1 MKYIALAAFLALIIA
16 GGTFVSTTLAA
27 TYYYVNTHGSV
38 SSVNAQNASAALAAA
53 PDIAPHSGVA
63 VDMGVMGTSSGSQ
76 SSGSSG
82 NSTGA
87 LHTYFYVDASG
98 FTTSVVAPD
107 PQTAFAL
114 AANIAEHSGVA
125 LGEGN
130 LHAGM
135 KVASVK

>member
-38 SSVNAQNASAALAAA
+38 SSVNAQNASTALATA

-63 VDMGVMGTSSGSQ
+63 IDMGVMSTSSGSQ
-76 SSGSSG
+76 SSSG
-82 NSTGA
+82 NSTGT

-98 FTTSVVAPD
+98 FTTSVVAPN
-107 PQTAFAL
+107 PETAFAL

-130 LHAGM
+130 LQAGM